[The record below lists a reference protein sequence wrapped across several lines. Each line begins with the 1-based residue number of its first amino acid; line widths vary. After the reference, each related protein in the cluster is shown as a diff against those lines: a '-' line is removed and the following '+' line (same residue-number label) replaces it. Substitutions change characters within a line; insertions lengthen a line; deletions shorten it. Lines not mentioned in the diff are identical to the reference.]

1 MKETKQFQ
9 TESKELLNLMINS
22 IYSNNEIFL
31 RELISN
37 ASDAIDKYRFQ
48 ALNSKGEIPLKDFEI
63 NVKTDKKKRTI
74 TITDNGIGMNKD
86 DLVNNLGTIAKSGS
100 KDFASKLKEAK
111 EKQDLNII
119 GQFGVGFYSAFMVA
133 SSVQVK
139 TKTYNGQGYL
149 FTSDGQESY
158 TIEECDKEESGTEI
172 TLTLKKSSKEV
183 DYDAF
188 LEEYRIKNL
197 VKKYSDYIRYPIKM
211 MVTKHEQVLDKDG
224 KPVEGKYEDKEVLET
239 LNSMIPLWKKNKNE
253 VSDEDLNEFYK
264 NKFGD
269 YENPLTSLFVRVDG
283 KITYDALLFIPSHIP
298 YNLYSDSY
306 ERGLQLY
313 SKGIFIKDKCQELIP
328 DYLKFVKGLVDSG
341 DFSLNISREMLQQSP
356 IMQKISENVEKKIV
370 DKLKDIKKTDFDKY
384 VTFWKSFGE
393 LIKYGIYSTYGA
405 KKELLQDT
413 LIFHSLNNED
423 KYISLADY
431 KEKMAKDQKY
441 IYFVSGE
448 NLDAIK
454 LLPQLEKYRKNNVD
468 VLLLDQKIDE
478 FCIMMLRDYDKVEFK
493 SISDESASEVSKEE
507 QEKID
512 SVTADNKRLLDTLKE
527 ALNGKVND
535 VVVSSKLVD
544 APVCVST
551 KDGLSLEMEKTLNE
565 QPGAE
570 DTVKAEK
577 ILEINPNHPLFEAFS
592 KIQNDDETVK
602 NYASVLY
609 EEAMLLEGREIVDKK
624 AFVDKINELFIKAM
638 KQWKVSP
645 PHEKVWDSQ
654 AFFVYVFFLD
664 VY

>member
-1 MKETKQFQ
+1 
-9 TESKELLNLMINS
+9 MINS

-63 NVKTDKKKRTI
+63 NIKADKKKRTI

-133 SSVQVK
+133 SSIQVK

-158 TIEECDKEESGTEI
+158 TIEECDKEECGTEI

-413 LIFHSLNNED
+413 LVFHSLNNED

-638 KQWKVSP
+638 K
-645 PHEKVWDSQ
+645 
-654 AFFVYVFFLD
+654 
-664 VY
+664 

>member
-48 ALNSKGEIPLKDFEI
+48 ALNSKGKIPLKDFVI
-63 NVKTDKKKRTI
+63 DIKVDKKKRAI
-74 TITDNGIGMNKD
+74 TISDNGIGMSKD
-86 DLVNNLGTIAKSGS
+86 DLINNLGTIAKSGS

-133 SSVQVK
+133 SKVAVK
-139 TKTYNGQGYL
+139 TKTIDGQGYL

-158 TIEECDKEESGTEI
+158 TIEEVDKEDTGTEI
-172 TLTLKKSSKEV
+172 TLSLKKSSKEV
-183 DYDAF
+183 DYDGF
-188 LEEYRIKNL
+188 LEEWKIKNL
-197 VKKYSDYIRYPIKM
+197 VKKYSDYIRYPIQMLCHKS
-211 MVTKHEQVLDKDG
+211 EQKLNDEG
-224 KPVEGKYEDKEVLET
+224 KPIEGKYEEKEVLET

-253 VSDEDLNEFYK
+253 VSDDDLNEFYK
-264 NKFGD
+264 SKFSD

-283 KITYDALLFIPSHIP
+283 KITYDALLFIPNHVP
-298 YNLYSDSY
+298 YNLYSDTY
-306 ERGLQLY
+306 EKGLQLY
-313 SKGIFIKDKCQELIP
+313 SKGIFIKDKCPELIP
-328 DYLKFVKGLVDSG
+328 DYLKFVKGLVDSP

-370 DKLKDIKKTDFDKY
+370 DKLKDLKKTDFDKY
-384 VTFWKSFGE
+384 ITFWKAFGE
-393 LIKYGIYSTYGA
+393 HIKYGIYSTYGA
-405 KKELLQDT
+405 KKELLQDV

-423 KYISLADY
+423 KYISLAEY
-431 KEKMAKDQKY
+431 KEKMGKDQKY
-441 IYFVSGE
+441 IYFASGE

-454 LLPQLEKYRKNNVD
+454 LLPQIEKYRKNNVD

-478 FCIMMLRDYDKVEFK
+478 FCIMMLREYDKVEFK
-493 SISDESASEVSKEE
+493 SISDESANEVSKEE

-512 SVTADNKRLLDTLKE
+512 SVVAENKRLLDTLKE
-527 ALNGKVND
+527 ALKDKVSD
-535 VVVSSKLVD
+535 VVISSKLVD

-570 DTVKAEK
+570 ENVKAEK
-577 ILEINPNHPLFEAFS
+577 ILELNPDHPLFQAFIA
-592 KIQNDDETVK
+592 IQQDDELVK
-602 NYASVLY
+602 EYASLLY
-609 EEAMLLEGREIVDKK
+609 DEAMLLEGREIENKQEFIK
-624 AFVDKINELFIKAM
+624 KINALIAR
-638 KQWKVSP
+638 
-645 PHEKVWDSQ
+645 
-654 AFFVYVFFLD
+654 AFGK
-664 VY
+664 

>member
-37 ASDAIDKYRFQ
+37 ASDAIDKYRFN

-63 NVKTDKKKRTI
+63 NIKVDKKKRTI

-172 TLTLKKSSKEV
+172 TLTLKKSSKEI
-183 DYDAF
+183 DYDEY
-188 LEEYRIKNL
+188 LGEYRIKNL

-211 MVTKHEQVLDKDG
+211 LVTKHEQVLDKDG

-253 VSDEDLNEFYK
+253 VTNEDLNEFYK
-264 NKFGD
+264 NKFSD

-283 KITYDALLFIPSHIP
+283 KITYDALLFIPSHVP

-356 IMQKISENVEKKIV
+356 IMQKISENVEKKII

-393 LIKYGIYSTYGA
+393 LVKYGIYSTYGA
-405 KKELLQDT
+405 KKELLQDA

-478 FCIMMLRDYDKVEFK
+478 FCIMMLHDYDKVEFK

-507 QEKID
+507 QEKINN
-512 SVTADNKRLLDTLKE
+512 VTADNKRLLDTLKE

-535 VVVSSKLVD
+535 VIVSSKLVD

-602 NYASVLY
+602 QYASVLY

-624 AFVDKINELFIKAM
+624 AFVEKINELFIKAM
-638 KQWKVSP
+638 K
-645 PHEKVWDSQ
+645 
-654 AFFVYVFFLD
+654 
-664 VY
+664 

>member
-1 MKETKQFQ
+1 MKETKEFQ

-37 ASDAIDKYRFQ
+37 ASDAIDKYRYQ
-48 ALNSKGEIPLKDFEI
+48 ALSSKGEMPLNEFEI
-63 NVKTDKKKRTI
+63 NLSVDKKKRTI
-74 TITDNGIGMNKD
+74 TISDNGIGMSKE
-86 DLVNNLGTIAKSGS
+86 DLINNLGTIAKSGS

-133 SSVQVK
+133 SKIEVL

-158 TIEECDKEESGTEI
+158 TIEEKDKETTGTEI
-172 TLTLKKSSKEV
+172 TIYLKKSSKEV
-183 DYDAF
+183 DYDSY
-188 LEEYRIKNL
+188 LEQYKIKNL

-211 MVTKHEQVLDKDG
+211 MVTKSEQVLDKDG
-224 KPVEGKYEDKEVLET
+224 KPVEGKYEDKQVLET
-239 LNSMIPLWKKNKNE
+239 LNSMIPLWKKNKSE
-253 VSDEDLNEFYK
+253 VTDEDLNEFYK
-264 NKFGD
+264 NKFND
-269 YENPLTSLFVRVDG
+269 YENPLASLFVRVDG

-393 LIKYGIYSTYGA
+393 LVKYGIYSTYGA

-431 KEKMAKDQKY
+431 KEKMTKDQKY

-478 FCIMMLRDYDKVEFK
+478 FAIMMLHDYDKVEFK
-493 SISDESASEVSKEE
+493 SISDESANEVSKEE

-512 SVTADNKRLLDTLKE
+512 SVTADNKRLFDTLKE
-527 ALNGKVND
+527 ALAGKVND

-577 ILEINPNHPLFEAFS
+577 ILELNPNHPLFEAFT
-592 KIQNDDETVK
+592 KIQNDDELVK

-624 AFVDKINELFIKAM
+624 AFVDKINELFIRAM
-638 KQWKVSP
+638 K
-645 PHEKVWDSQ
+645 
-654 AFFVYVFFLD
+654 
-664 VY
+664 

>member
-1 MKETKQFQ
+1 MKETKEFQ

-37 ASDAIDKYRFQ
+37 ASDAIDKYRYQ
-48 ALNSKGEIPLKDFEI
+48 ALSSKGEMPLNEFEI
-63 NVKTDKKKRTI
+63 NISVDKKKRTI
-74 TITDNGIGMNKD
+74 TISDNGIGMSKE
-86 DLVNNLGTIAKSGS
+86 DLINNLGTIAKSGS

-133 SSVQVK
+133 SKIEVL

-158 TIEECDKEESGTEI
+158 TIEEKDKETVGTEI
-172 TLTLKKSSKEV
+172 TIYLKKSSKEV
-183 DYDAF
+183 DYDSY
-188 LEEYRIKNL
+188 LEQYKIKNL

-211 MVTKHEQVLDKDG
+211 MVTKSEQVLDKDG
-224 KPVEGKYEDKEVLET
+224 KPVEGKYEDKQVLET
-239 LNSMIPLWKKNKNE
+239 LNSMIPLWKKNKSE
-253 VSDEDLNEFYK
+253 VTDEDLNEFYK
-264 NKFGD
+264 NKFND
-269 YENPLTSLFVRVDG
+269 YENPLASLFVRVDG

-393 LIKYGIYSTYGA
+393 LVKYGIYSTYGA

-478 FCIMMLRDYDKVEFK
+478 FAIMMLHDYDKVEFK
-493 SISDESASEVSKEE
+493 SISDESANEVSKEE

-512 SVTADNKRLLDTLKE
+512 SVTADNKRLFDTLKE
-527 ALNGKVND
+527 ALAGKVND

-577 ILEINPNHPLFEAFS
+577 ILELNPNHPLFEAFT
-592 KIQNDDETVK
+592 KIQNDDELVK

-624 AFVDKINELFIKAM
+624 AFVDKINELFIRAM
-638 KQWKVSP
+638 K
-645 PHEKVWDSQ
+645 
-654 AFFVYVFFLD
+654 
-664 VY
+664 

>member
-37 ASDAIDKYRFQ
+37 ASDAIDKYRFL
-48 ALNSKGEIPLKDFEI
+48 ALSSKGKVPLKDFAI
-63 NVKTDKKKRTI
+63 NIQVDKKKRTI
-74 TITDNGIGMNKD
+74 TIIDNGIGMSKD

-133 SSVQVK
+133 SSISVK
-139 TKTYNGQGYL
+139 TKTIEDKGYL
-149 FTSDGQESY
+149 FTSDGQETY
-158 TIEECDKEESGTEI
+158 TIEECDKEETGTEI
-172 TLTLKKSSKEV
+172 TLTIKKSSKEV
-183 DYDAF
+183 DYDGF

-197 VKKYSDYIRYPIKM
+197 VKKYSDYIRYPIQMLCHKS
-211 MVTKHEQVLDKDG
+211 EQVLDKDG
-224 KPVEGKYEDKEVLET
+224 KPIEGKYEEKEVLET
-239 LNSMIPLWKKNKNE
+239 LNSMIPLWKKNKSE
-253 VSDEDLNEFYK
+253 VSEEDLNEFYK
-264 NKFGD
+264 SKFQD

-298 YNLYSDSY
+298 YNLYSDTY
-306 ERGLQLY
+306 EKGLQLY
-313 SKGIFIKDKCQELIP
+313 SKGIFIKDKCPELIP

-356 IMQKISENVEKKIV
+356 IMQKISENIEKKIV
-370 DKLKDIKKTDFDKY
+370 DKLKDLKKVDFDKY
-384 VTFWKSFGE
+384 VSFWKNFGE
-393 LIKYGIYSTYGA
+393 HIKYGIYSTYGA
-405 KKELLQDT
+405 KKDLLQDI
-413 LIFHSLNNED
+413 LIFHSLNSED
-423 KYISLADY
+423 KYIALSEY
-431 KEKMAKDQKY
+431 KEKMNKGQKC
-441 IYFVSGE
+441 IYYASGE

-454 LLPQLEKYRKNNVD
+454 LLPQIERYRKNNVD

-478 FCIMMLRDYDKVEFK
+478 FCIMMLREYDKVEFK
-493 SISDESASEVSKEE
+493 SISDESANELSKEE

-512 SVTADNKRLLDTLKE
+512 SLAADNKRLLDTLKE
-527 ALNGKVND
+527 ALGDKVNE
-535 VVVSSKLVD
+535 VVISSKLVD

-570 DTVKAEK
+570 ESVKAEK
-577 ILEINPNHPLFEAFS
+577 VLEINPNHPLFEAFT
-592 KIQNDDETVK
+592 KIQNDDELVK

-609 EEAMLLEGREIVDKK
+609 EEAMLLEGRDIVDKK
-624 AFVDKINELFIKAM
+624 AFVDKINELFIKAL
-638 KQWKVSP
+638 K
-645 PHEKVWDSQ
+645 
-654 AFFVYVFFLD
+654 
-664 VY
+664 

>member
-1 MKETKQFQ
+1 MKETKEFQ

-37 ASDAIDKYRFQ
+37 ASDAIDKYRYQ
-48 ALNSKGEIPLKDFEI
+48 ALSSKGEMPLNEFEI
-63 NVKTDKKKRTI
+63 NLSVDKKKRTI
-74 TITDNGIGMNKD
+74 TISDNGIGMSKE
-86 DLVNNLGTIAKSGS
+86 DLINNLGTIAKSGS

-133 SSVQVK
+133 SKIEVL

-158 TIEECDKEESGTEI
+158 TIEEKDKETTGTEI
-172 TLTLKKSSKEV
+172 TIYLKKSSKEV
-183 DYDAF
+183 DYDSY
-188 LEEYRIKNL
+188 LEQYKIKNL

-211 MVTKHEQVLDKDG
+211 MVTKSEQVLDKDG
-224 KPVEGKYEDKEVLET
+224 KPVEGKYEDKQVLET
-239 LNSMIPLWKKNKNE
+239 LNSMIPLWKKNKSE
-253 VSDEDLNEFYK
+253 VTDEDLNEFYK
-264 NKFGD
+264 NKFDD
-269 YENPLTSLFVRVDG
+269 YENPLASLFVRVDG

-393 LIKYGIYSTYGA
+393 LVKYGIYSTYGA

-478 FCIMMLRDYDKVEFK
+478 FAIMMLHDYDKVEFK
-493 SISDESASEVSKEE
+493 SISDESANEVSKEE

-512 SVTADNKRLLDTLKE
+512 SVTADNKRLFDTLKE
-527 ALNGKVND
+527 ALAGKVND

-577 ILEINPNHPLFEAFS
+577 ILELNPNHPLFEAFT
-592 KIQNDDETVK
+592 KIQNDDELVK

-624 AFVDKINELFIKAM
+624 AFVDKINELFIRAM
-638 KQWKVSP
+638 K
-645 PHEKVWDSQ
+645 
-654 AFFVYVFFLD
+654 
-664 VY
+664 

>member
-1 MKETKQFQ
+1 MKETKEFQ

-37 ASDAIDKYRFQ
+37 ASDAIDKYRYQ
-48 ALNSKGEIPLKDFEI
+48 ALSSKGKMPLNEFEI
-63 NVKTDKKKRTI
+63 NLSVDKKKRTI
-74 TITDNGIGMNKD
+74 TISDNGIGMSKE
-86 DLVNNLGTIAKSGS
+86 DLINNLGTIAKSGS

-133 SSVQVK
+133 SKIEVL

-158 TIEECDKEESGTEI
+158 TIEEKDKETTGTEI
-172 TLTLKKSSKEV
+172 TIYLKKSSKEV
-183 DYDAF
+183 DYDSY
-188 LEEYRIKNL
+188 LEQYKIKNL

-211 MVTKHEQVLDKDG
+211 MVTKSEQVLDKDG
-224 KPVEGKYEDKEVLET
+224 KPVEGKYEDKQVLET
-239 LNSMIPLWKKNKNE
+239 LNSMIPLWKKNKSE
-253 VSDEDLNEFYK
+253 VTDEDLNEFYK
-264 NKFGD
+264 NKFND
-269 YENPLTSLFVRVDG
+269 YENPLASLFVRVDG

-393 LIKYGIYSTYGA
+393 LVKYGIYSTYGA
-405 KKELLQDT
+405 KKELLQDI
-413 LIFHSLNNED
+413 LVFHSLNNED

-478 FCIMMLRDYDKVEFK
+478 FAIMMLHDYDKVEFK
-493 SISDESASEVSKEE
+493 SISDESANEVSKEE

-512 SVTADNKRLLDTLKE
+512 SVTADNKRLFDTLKE
-527 ALNGKVND
+527 ALAGKVND

-577 ILEINPNHPLFEAFS
+577 ILELNPNHPLFEAFT
-592 KIQNDDETVK
+592 KIQNDDELVK

-624 AFVDKINELFIKAM
+624 AFVDKINELFIRAM
-638 KQWKVSP
+638 K
-645 PHEKVWDSQ
+645 
-654 AFFVYVFFLD
+654 
-664 VY
+664 

>member
-1 MKETKQFQ
+1 MKETKEFQ

-48 ALNSKGEIPLKDFEI
+48 ALSSKGKMPLNDFEI
-63 NVKTDKKKRTI
+63 NVKVDKKNRTI
-74 TITDNGIGMNKD
+74 TITDNGIGMNKE
-86 DLVNNLGTIAKSGS
+86 DLINNLGTIAKSGS

-133 SSVQVK
+133 SKIDVL
-139 TKTYNGQGYL
+139 TKTFDGQGYL
-149 FTSDGQESY
+149 FSSDGQESY
-158 TIEECDKEESGTEI
+158 TIEEKEKADTGTEI
-172 TLTLKKSSKEV
+172 TLYLKKSSKEV
-183 DYDAF
+183 DYDAY
-188 LEEYRIKNL
+188 LEEYKIKNL

-211 MVTKHEQVLDKDG
+211 LVTKSEQVLDSEG
-224 KPVEGKYEDKEVLET
+224 KPIEGKYEDKQVLET
-239 LNSMIPLWKKNKNE
+239 LNSMIPLWKKNKSE
-253 VSDEDLNEFYK
+253 VTDEDLNEFYK

-269 YENPLTSLFVRVDG
+269 YENPLASLFVRVDG

-393 LIKYGIYSTYGA
+393 LIKYGIYATYGA

-423 KYISLADY
+423 KYISLAEY
-431 KEKMAKDQKY
+431 KEKMGKDQKY

-478 FCIMMLRDYDKVEFK
+478 FTIMMLHEYDKVEFK

-507 QEKID
+507 QEKLYNI
-512 SVTADNKRLLDTLKE
+512 TADNKRLLDTLKE
-527 ALNGKVND
+527 ALNGKVDD
-535 VVVSSKLVD
+535 VVISSKLVD

-570 DTVKAEK
+570 DTVRAQK
-577 ILEINPNHPLFEAFS
+577 ILELNPNHALFEVFA
-592 KIQNDDETVK
+592 KIQNDDELVK

-638 KQWKVSP
+638 K
-645 PHEKVWDSQ
+645 
-654 AFFVYVFFLD
+654 
-664 VY
+664 

>member
-37 ASDAIDKYRFQ
+37 ASDAIDKYRFKAISSGGQ
-48 ALNSKGEIPLKDFEI
+48 IPLQDFAI
-63 NVKTDKKKRTI
+63 DLRVDKKNRFI
-74 TITDNGIGMNKD
+74 TISDNGIGMSKD
-86 DLVNNLGTIAKSGS
+86 DLINNLGTIAKSGS

-133 SSVQVK
+133 SKVEVL
-139 TKTYNGQGYL
+139 TKTIDGEGYL

-158 TIEECDKEESGTEI
+158 TIEEKDREEVGTDVTI
-172 TLTLKKSSKEV
+172 YLKKSKEEV
-183 DYDAF
+183 DYDSY
-188 LEEYRIKNL
+188 LEEYKIKNL

-211 MVTKHEQVLDKDG
+211 MCTKSVQKVDKDG
-224 KPVEGKYEDKEVLET
+224 KPIEGKYQDVLEQET

-253 VSDEDLNEFYK
+253 VTDDDLNDFYK
-264 NKFGD
+264 SKFSD
-269 YENPLTSLFVRVDG
+269 YENPLSSLFVRVDG
-283 KITYDALLFIPSHIP
+283 KITYDALLFIPSHVP

-313 SKGIFIKDKCQELIP
+313 SKGIFIKDKCPELIP

-356 IMQKISENVEKKIV
+356 IMQKISENIEKKIV

-384 VTFWKSFGE
+384 VSFWKNFGE

-405 KKELLQDT
+405 KKELLEDT

-423 KYISLADY
+423 KYISLSEY
-431 KEKMAKDQKY
+431 KEKMEKKQKY
-441 IYFVSGE
+441 IYYVSGE
-448 NLDAIK
+448 NLDSIK
-454 LLPQLEKYRKNNVD
+454 LLPQLEKYRKNNID
-468 VLLLDQKIDE
+468 VLLLDQRIDE
-478 FCIMMLRDYDKVEFK
+478 FCIMMLREYDKVEFK
-493 SISDESASEVSKEE
+493 SISDESANELSKEE

-512 SVTADNKRLLDTLKE
+512 NITTDNKRLLDTLKE
-527 ALNGKVND
+527 ALGDKVND
-535 VVVSSKLVD
+535 VIVSSKLVD

-570 DTVKAEK
+570 ESVKAQK
-577 ILEINPNHPLFEAFS
+577 ILELNPNHPLFEAFS
-592 KIQNDDETVK
+592 KIQDNDELVK
-602 NYASVLY
+602 DYASVLY

-624 AFVDKINELFIKAM
+624 AFVDKINDLFIKAI
-638 KQWKVSP
+638 K
-645 PHEKVWDSQ
+645 
-654 AFFVYVFFLD
+654 
-664 VY
+664 

>member
-37 ASDAIDKYRFQ
+37 ASDAIDKYRFL
-48 ALNSKGEIPLKDFEI
+48 ALSSKGKVPLKDFGI
-63 NVKTDKKKRTI
+63 NIQVDKKKRTI
-74 TITDNGIGMNKD
+74 TIIDNGIGMSKD

-133 SSVQVK
+133 SSISVK
-139 TKTYNGQGYL
+139 TKTIEDKGYL
-149 FTSDGQESY
+149 FTSDGQETY
-158 TIEECDKEESGTEI
+158 TIEECDKEETGTEI
-172 TLTLKKSSKEV
+172 TLTIKKSSKEV
-183 DYDAF
+183 NYDGF

-197 VKKYSDYIRYPIKM
+197 VKKYSDYIRYPIQMLCHKS
-211 MVTKHEQVLDKDG
+211 EQVLDKDG
-224 KPVEGKYEDKEVLET
+224 KPIEGKYEEKEVLET
-239 LNSMIPLWKKNKNE
+239 LNSMIPLWKKNKSE
-253 VSDEDLNEFYK
+253 VSEEDLNEFYK
-264 NKFGD
+264 SKFQD

-283 KITYDALLFIPSHIP
+283 KITYDALLFIPSHVP
-298 YNLYSDSY
+298 YNLYSDTY
-306 ERGLQLY
+306 EKGLQLY
-313 SKGIFIKDKCQELIP
+313 SKGIFIKDKCPELIP

-356 IMQKISENVEKKIV
+356 IMQKISENIEKKIV
-370 DKLKDIKKTDFDKY
+370 DKLKDLKKVDFDKY
-384 VTFWKSFGE
+384 VSFWKNFGE
-393 LIKYGIYSTYGA
+393 HIKYGIYSTYGA
-405 KKELLQDT
+405 KKDLLQDI
-413 LIFHSLNNED
+413 LIFHSLNSED
-423 KYISLADY
+423 KYIALSEY
-431 KEKMAKDQKY
+431 KEKMNKGQKC
-441 IYFVSGE
+441 IYYASGE

-454 LLPQLEKYRKNNVD
+454 LLPQIERYRKNNVD

-478 FCIMMLRDYDKVEFK
+478 FCIMMLREYDKVEFK
-493 SISDESASEVSKEE
+493 SISDESANELSKEE

-512 SVTADNKRLLDTLKE
+512 SLAADNKRLLDTLKE
-527 ALNGKVND
+527 ALGDKVNE
-535 VVVSSKLVD
+535 VVISSKLVD

-570 DTVKAEK
+570 ESVKAEK
-577 ILEINPNHPLFEAFS
+577 ILEINPNHPLFEAFT
-592 KIQNDDETVK
+592 KIQNDDELVK

-609 EEAMLLEGREIVDKK
+609 EEAMLLEGRDIVDKK
-624 AFVDKINELFIKAM
+624 AFVDKINELFIKAL
-638 KQWKVSP
+638 K
-645 PHEKVWDSQ
+645 
-654 AFFVYVFFLD
+654 
-664 VY
+664 

>member
-37 ASDAIDKYRFQ
+37 ASDAIDKYRFL
-48 ALNSKGEIPLKDFEI
+48 ALSSKGKVPLKDFAI
-63 NVKTDKKKRTI
+63 NIQVDKKKRTI
-74 TITDNGIGMNKD
+74 TIIDNGIGMSKD

-133 SSVQVK
+133 SSISVK
-139 TKTYNGQGYL
+139 TKTIEDKGYL
-149 FTSDGQESY
+149 FTSDGQETY
-158 TIEECDKEESGTEI
+158 TIEECDKEETGTEI
-172 TLTLKKSSKEV
+172 TLTIKKSSKEV
-183 DYDAF
+183 DYDGF

-197 VKKYSDYIRYPIKM
+197 VKKYSDYIRYPIQMLCHKS
-211 MVTKHEQVLDKDG
+211 EQVLDKDG
-224 KPVEGKYEDKEVLET
+224 KPIEGKYEEKEVLET
-239 LNSMIPLWKKNKNE
+239 LNSMIPLWKKNKSE
-253 VSDEDLNEFYK
+253 VSEEDLNEFYK
-264 NKFGD
+264 SKFQD

-298 YNLYSDSY
+298 YNLYSDTY
-306 ERGLQLY
+306 EKGLQLY
-313 SKGIFIKDKCQELIP
+313 SKGIFIKDKCPELIP

-356 IMQKISENVEKKIV
+356 IMQKISENIEKKIV
-370 DKLKDIKKTDFDKY
+370 DKLKDLKKVDFDKY
-384 VTFWKSFGE
+384 VSFWKNFGE
-393 LIKYGIYSTYGA
+393 HIKYGIYSTYGA
-405 KKELLQDT
+405 KKDLLQDI
-413 LIFHSLNNED
+413 LIFHSLNSED
-423 KYISLADY
+423 KYIALSEY
-431 KEKMAKDQKY
+431 KEKMNKGQKC
-441 IYFVSGE
+441 IYYASGE

-454 LLPQLEKYRKNNVD
+454 LLPQIERYRKNNVD

-478 FCIMMLRDYDKVEFK
+478 FCIMMLREYDKVEFK
-493 SISDESASEVSKEE
+493 SISDESANELSKEE

-512 SVTADNKRLLDTLKE
+512 SLAADNKRLLDTLKE
-527 ALNGKVND
+527 ALGDKVNE
-535 VVVSSKLVD
+535 VVISSKLVD

-570 DTVKAEK
+570 ESVKAEK
-577 ILEINPNHPLFEAFS
+577 VLEINPNHPLFEAFT
-592 KIQNDDETVK
+592 KIQNDDELVK

-609 EEAMLLEGREIVDKK
+609 EEAMLLEGRDIVNKK
-624 AFVDKINELFIKAM
+624 AFVDKINELFIKAL
-638 KQWKVSP
+638 K
-645 PHEKVWDSQ
+645 
-654 AFFVYVFFLD
+654 
-664 VY
+664 

>member
-37 ASDAIDKYRFQ
+37 ASDAIDKYRFK
-48 ALNSKGEIPLKDFEI
+48 ALSSGGKIPLHDFAI
-63 NVKTDKKKRTI
+63 DLRVDKKDRSI
-74 TITDNGIGMNKD
+74 TISDNGIGMSKE
-86 DLVNNLGTIAKSGS
+86 DLINNLGTIAKSGS

-133 SSVQVK
+133 SKVEVS
-139 TKTYNGQGYL
+139 TKTIDGQGYL

-158 TIEECDKEESGTEI
+158 TIEEIDKEDVGTDVTI
-172 TLTLKKSSKEV
+172 YLKKSKDDV
-183 DYDAF
+183 DFDSY
-188 LEEYRIKNL
+188 LEEYKIKNL

-211 MVTKHEQVLDKDG
+211 MCTHSVQKVDKDG
-224 KPVEGKYEDKEVLET
+224 KPIEGKYQDVLEQET

-253 VSDEDLNEFYK
+253 VTDDDLNDFYK
-264 NKFGD
+264 SKFSD
-269 YENPLTSLFVRVDG
+269 YENPAASLFVRVDG
-283 KITYDALLFIPSHIP
+283 KITYDALLFIPSHAP

-313 SKGIFIKDKCQELIP
+313 SKGIFIQDKCPELVP

-356 IMQKISENVEKKIV
+356 IMQKISENIEKKIV

-384 VTFWKSFGE
+384 VSFWKNFGE
-393 LIKYGIYSTYGA
+393 LVKYGIYSTYGA

-431 KEKMAKDQKY
+431 KEKMVKKQKF
-441 IYFVSGE
+441 IYYVSGE
-448 NLDAIK
+448 NLDSIK

-468 VLLLDQKIDE
+468 VLLLDQRIDE
-478 FCIMMLRDYDKVEFK
+478 FCIMMLRDFDKVEFK
-493 SISDESASEVSKEE
+493 SISDESANELTKEE
-507 QEKID
+507 QETID
-512 SVTADNKRLLDTLKE
+512 NLTTDNKRLLDTLKE
-527 ALNGKVND
+527 ALGDKVND

-570 DTVKAEK
+570 ENVKAQK
-577 ILEINPNHPLFEAFS
+577 ILELNPNHPLFEAFS
-592 KIQNDDETVK
+592 KIQDNDELVK
-602 NYASVLY
+602 DYASVLY

-624 AFVDKINELFIKAM
+624 AFVDKINDLFIKAM
-638 KQWKVSP
+638 K
-645 PHEKVWDSQ
+645 
-654 AFFVYVFFLD
+654 
-664 VY
+664 